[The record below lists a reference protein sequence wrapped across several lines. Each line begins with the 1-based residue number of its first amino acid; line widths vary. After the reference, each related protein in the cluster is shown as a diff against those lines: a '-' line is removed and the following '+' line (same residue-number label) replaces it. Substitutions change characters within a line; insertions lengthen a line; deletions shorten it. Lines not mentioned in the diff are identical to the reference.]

1 MKTNPFFFALAL
13 LFQLLWTTAAYADT
27 AASTTKHQCA
37 QQTGH
42 WQSIRSG
49 KSWSL
54 PQILH
59 TVKTLTKQAK
69 HDKAMGRGGDHEVH
83 YLATLGFV
91 MSMLG
96 LTFLFIGSIA
106 INAVVISFICSIFA
120 IIFCA
125 IAMNRIKHGQ
135 GKYRGFGLAL
145 AGLIIGIL
153 LPFLVLSVAF
163 LYFFVG

>member
-27 AASTTKHQCA
+27 AASTTKYQCA

-42 WQSIRSG
+42 
-49 KSWSL
+49 
-54 PQILH
+54 
-59 TVKTLTKQAK
+59 
-69 HDKAMGRGGDHEVH
+69 
-83 YLATLGFV
+83 Y
-91 MSMLG
+91 
-96 LTFLFIGSIA
+96 
-106 INAVVISFICSIFA
+106 
-120 IIFCA
+120 FCA

-153 LPFLVLSVAF
+153 IPFLVLSVAF
-163 LYFFVG
+163 LFFFVG